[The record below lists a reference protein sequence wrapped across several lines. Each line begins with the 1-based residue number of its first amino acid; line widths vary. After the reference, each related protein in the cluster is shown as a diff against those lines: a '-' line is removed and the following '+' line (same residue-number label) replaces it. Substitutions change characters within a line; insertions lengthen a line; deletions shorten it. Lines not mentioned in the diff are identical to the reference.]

1 MTDMT
6 TSFSKEAE
14 IEAVFGDGEGV
25 ALREAETMRGEWR
38 RFGRW
43 LKRPVLPPYLA
54 PGRESFIGT
63 MRLLVLD
70 LMVVGALIAILMI
83 AVAAGFE
90 VPENV
95 NSTLEMNAVT
105 VLLIVVLA
113 PVLEELVFR
122 GWLSGRVSWLA
133 GFAIAVV
140 AGIGAAVVAVGADG
154 DGMRAVSGAVLIG
167 GLLAALVA
175 MILLR
180 RRPAPNWYRAIFPV
194 AFWLSAIAFALIHLL
209 NYNEGA
215 LWILLP
221 LILPQFV
228 LGTMLGYVR
237 VHYGLLW
244 CVLLHAMHNGVALSL
259 AALSMAAGFD

>member
-6 TSFSKEAE
+6 TSPSKEAE
-14 IEAVFGDGEGV
+14 IEAVFGDGDGV

-122 GWLSGRVSWLA
+122 GWLSGRLGSLVGSAIALLA
-133 GFAIAVV
+133 GTIALAIAFNSGDS
-140 AGIGAAVVAVGADG
+140 AGAQSAAL
-154 DGMRAVSGAVLIG
+154 LIG
-167 GLLAALVA
+167 GFLMALLAAF
-175 MILLR
+175 LLR

-194 AFWLSAIAFALIHLL
+194 AFWLSAISFALIHLL